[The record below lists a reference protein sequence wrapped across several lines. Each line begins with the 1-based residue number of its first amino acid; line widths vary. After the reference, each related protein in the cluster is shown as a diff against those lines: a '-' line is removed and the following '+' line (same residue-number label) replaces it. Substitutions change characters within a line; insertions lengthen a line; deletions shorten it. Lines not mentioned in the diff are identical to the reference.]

1 MNYKND
7 LRAMGTLETRKN
19 IILLWAT
26 LWIKLGKSIAKV
38 WWVLVFIRIDL
49 SNNSSFMRE
58 NHLKLGK
65 STRHGQ
71 KCFQYINVQVLFFYL
86 YQTMNNVKFIAHF
99 IISLWHM
106 FYTHIMLT
114 HVPLVLHICVS
125 ESGQHWFR
133 LWLVAYLAPSL
144 YLN

>member
-1 MNYKND
+1 MNYRND
-7 LRAMGTLETRKN
+7 LRAMGTLGTRKN

-26 LWIKLGKSIAKV
+26 LWIKLGKSIAEV
-38 WWVLVFIRIDL
+38 WWVLVFIRIYL

-58 NHLKLGK
+58 NHLWLGK

-71 KCFQYINVQVLFFYL
+71 KCVFNISMCKFFYL
-86 YQTMNNVKFIAHF
+86 YQTMNNVKSIAHF

-114 HVPLVLHICVS
+114 HVSLVLYICVR

-133 LWLVAYLAPSL
+133 LWLVSYLAPSL
-144 YLN
+144 YWN